1 MQRLRATHLVFALVA
16 LGAMAA
22 ANAQVAANTA
32 QADYSGIIDQFRTA
46 ANAWGPAL
54 QQAATVLYGS
64 LITIS
69 LVLTFMPM
77 ALRGAEINEWA
88 ETLFRFALVTGFWL
102 WMIHNFSTLAD
113 DIIKGFWHA
122 GQNAAAASGGNTRL
136 DPWDVVSTGLNI
148 SASVARQAHL
158 WNLGPAIVIGL
169 SALVILVV
177 FALLA
182 GVIAI
187 TLVEAYVIINAAV
200 IFIALAGF
208 QFSAEIARHAIRY
221 VIGIGAKLFALQLI
235 IGVASAVFQNW
246 STQFNAAGTVATI
259 PDALALV
266 ALVVLVF
273 YLANSV
279 PSALMGIV
287 TGAHGTGQSIG
298 SMVAAGATAM
308 TMGAGAA
315 MTVGGGALKG
325 AGGTINAVHGGSKLA
340 SEQLRDATLNG
351 TAPTS
356 KLERFGVAAG
366 ATAANVAWAAT
377 KDIGARLGGRPN
389 HGGGSM
395 GGRMGDAM
403 RSQAADKNAARE
415 RPSSPSSAATGTDG
429 GTIRGATSD
438 GNSK

>member
-221 VIGIGAKLFALQLI
+221 VIGIGAKLSALQLI

-315 MTVGGGALKG
+315 MTVGGGAL
-325 AGGTINAVHGGSKLA
+325 
-340 SEQLRDATLNG
+340 
-351 TAPTS
+351 
-356 KLERFGVAAG
+356 
-366 ATAANVAWAAT
+366 
-377 KDIGARLGGRPN
+377 
-389 HGGGSM
+389 
-395 GGRMGDAM
+395 
-403 RSQAADKNAARE
+403 
-415 RPSSPSSAATGTDG
+415 
-429 GTIRGATSD
+429 
-438 GNSK
+438 